1 MKSRTNA
8 DVVVIGGGILG
19 ASIAWHLAR
28 AGITDT
34 VVVERNEVASGAT
47 AYTAGLVSLARTN
60 RDAFTMVDR
69 TLRAIADL
77 EASLGHSVGFHRT
90 GTVRVAETDETS
102 HGLENMVRLL
112 SSTGIEARTIDGES
126 AREMVPWLDP
136 DAARSIIHVADD
148 GYVDGHMLASAY
160 MRAARDAGAT
170 LRTRTSA
177 LAAVRCGGRV
187 VGVET
192 SRGRIGCKW
201 LVDAAGTWAGDVL
214 GWFGVRLAASPLRSH
229 YWLSAPVEA
238 RWRDIPVVHLPDAR
252 TYLRR
257 EGDGLLLGIQEPVSR
272 ALDARGLPADMS
284 ELALTGEEDW
294 ELLATHVPRIR
305 RCFPDVDRLRYAHH
319 IAGLTT
325 YTPDG
330 ELLLGTFPGV
340 DGLLLAGGC
349 CGKGVSVSGGVGR
362 IVADLII
369 GQPALVD
376 LDRLRPDRFAT
387 DDPHSEAFV
396 ARCVA
401 ARANKGRRA

>member
-1 MKSRTNA
+1 
-8 DVVVIGGGILG
+8 
-19 ASIAWHLAR
+19 
-28 AGITDT
+28 
-34 VVVERNEVASGAT
+34 
-47 AYTAGLVSLARTN
+47 
-60 RDAFTMVDR
+60 MVR
-69 TLRAIADL
+69 CTLRDIAEL
-77 EASLGHSVGFHRT
+77 EAFLGQSVGFHRT
-90 GTVRVAETDETS
+90 GTMRVAETDETS
-102 HGLENMVRLL
+102 QGLDNMVRLL
-112 SSTGIEARTIDGES
+112 SSTGIEARIIDGES

-136 DAARSIIHVADD
+136 GAAHSIIHVAED

-177 LAAVRCGGRV
+177 LAAVRSGGRV

-192 SRGRIGCKW
+192 TRGRIVCEW

-214 GWFGVRLAASPLRSH
+214 RWVGVDLAASPLRSH
-229 YWLSAPVEA
+229 YWLSAPVEE
-238 RWRDIPVVHLPDAR
+238 RWRDIPVVFIPDAR
-252 TYLRR
+252 AYLRR
-257 EGDGLLLGIQEPVSR
+257 EGAGLLLGIQESVSR
-272 ALDARGLPADMS
+272 AYDARRLPADMS

-294 ELLATHVPRIR
+294 ELLAGHAPRIR
-305 RCFPDVDRLRYAHH
+305 RCFPDFDELRYAHH

-340 DGLLLAGGC
+340 EGLILAGGC

-362 IVADLII
+362 VVADRIF
-369 GQPALVD
+369 GHPAMVD
-376 LDRLRPDRFAT
+376 LDRLRPDRFGT

-396 ARCVA
+396 AWCVD

>member
-1 MKSRTNA
+1 MTARTNA
-8 DVVVIGGGILG
+8 DVVVVGGGILG
-19 ASIAWHLAR
+19 ASIAWHLTR

-60 RDAFTMVDR
+60 RDALTMVR
-69 TLRAIADL
+69 CTLGAIAEL
-77 EASLGHSVGFHRT
+77 EAVLGDSVGFHRT
-90 GTVRVAETDETS
+90 GTMRVAETDETS
-102 HGLENMVRLL
+102 QGLENMVRLL
-112 SSTGIEARTIDGES
+112 SSTGIEARAIDGES
-126 AREMVPWLDP
+126 ARETVPWLDP
-136 DAARSIIHVADD
+136 DAAHSIIHVADD

-177 LAAVRCGGRV
+177 LAAVRSGGRI

-192 SRGRIGCKW
+192 TRGRIGCEW

-214 GWFGVRLAASPLRSH
+214 RWLGVDLAASPLRSH
-229 YWLSAPVEA
+229 YWISAPVEP
-238 RWRDIPVVHLPDAR
+238 RWRDIPVVFLPDAR
-252 TYLRR
+252 AYLRR
-257 EGDGLLLGIQEPVSR
+257 EGAGLLLGIQEPVSR
-272 ALDARGLPADMS
+272 AYDARRLPPDMS

-294 ELLATHVPRIR
+294 ELLANHAPRIR
-305 RCFPDVDRLRYAHH
+305 RCFPDFDALRYAHH

-340 DGLLLAGGC
+340 EGLLLAGGC

-369 GQPALVD
+369 GQPALVN
-376 LDRLRPDRFAT
+376 LDRLRPDRFGT

-396 ARCVA
+396 ARCVD

>member
-1 MKSRTNA
+1 MKAQTNA

-19 ASIAWHLAR
+19 ASIAWHLTR

-47 AYTAGLVSLARTN
+47 AYTAGLVSLARTS
-60 RDAFTMVDR
+60 RDALAMVR
-69 TLRAIADL
+69 CTHSAIAEL
-77 EASLGHSVGFHRT
+77 EASLGDSVGFRRT
-90 GTVRVAETDETS
+90 GTVRIAETDETS
-102 HGLENMVRLL
+102 QGLENMVRLL
-112 SSTGIEARTIDGES
+112 SSAGIEARAIDGES

-136 DAARSIIHVADD
+136 AAARSIIHVADD

-160 MRAARDAGAT
+160 MRAARNAGAT

-177 LAAVRCGGRV
+177 LAVVRSGERV

-214 GWFGVRLAASPLRSH
+214 RWVGVDLAASPLRSH
-229 YWLSAPVEA
+229 YWISAPVEE

-257 EGDGLLLGIQEPVSR
+257 EGAGLLLGIQESVSR
-272 ALDARGLPADMS
+272 AYDARRLPADMS
-284 ELALTGEEDW
+284 EMTLTGEEDW
-294 ELLATHVPRIR
+294 ELLADHAPRIR
-305 RCFPDVDRLRYAHH
+305 PCFPDFDELRYAHH

-340 DGLLLAGGC
+340 EGLLLAGGC

-362 IVADLII
+362 IVADRIL
-369 GQPALVD
+369 GHPALVD
-376 LDRLRPDRFAT
+376 LDRLRPDRFGT
-387 DDPHSEAFV
+387 DDPHSDVFV
-396 ARCVA
+396 ARCVD

>member
-1 MKSRTNA
+1 MTARTNA

-28 AGITDT
+28 TGITDT

-60 RDAFTMVDR
+60 RDALTMVR
-69 TLRAIADL
+69 CTLAAIAEL
-77 EASLGHSVGFHRT
+77 EASLGDSVGFHRT
-90 GTVRVAETDETS
+90 GTMRVAETGETS
-102 HGLENMVRLL
+102 EGLETMARQL
-112 SSTGIEARTIDGES
+112 SSTGIESRIIDAES
-126 AREMVPWLDP
+126 AREMVPWLDS
-136 DAARSIIHVADD
+136 AATHSVLHVAED

-160 MRAARDAGAT
+160 MRAARNAGAT
-170 LRTRTSA
+170 LWTRTSA
-177 LAAVRCGGRV
+177 HSVVRSGERI

-192 SRGRIGCKW
+192 TRGRIGCKW
-201 LVDAAGTWAGDVL
+201 LVNAAGTWAGVVL
-214 GWFGVRLAASPLRSH
+214 RWLGVELGATPLRSH
-229 YWLSAPVEA
+229 YWISAPVEA
-238 RWRDIPVVHLPDAR
+238 HWRDIPVVSLPDAR

-257 EGDGLLLGIQEPVSR
+257 EGAGLLVGIQESVSR
-272 ALDARGLPADMS
+272 AFDARRLPADMS

-294 ELLATHVPRIR
+294 ELLASHAHRIR
-305 RCFPDVDRLRYAHH
+305 RCFPDFNELRYAHH

-340 DGLLLAGGC
+340 EGLLLAGGC

-362 IVADLII
+362 IVADRIV
-369 GQPALVD
+369 GNSALVD
-376 LDRLRPDRFAT
+376 LDRLRPDRFGT

-396 ARCVA
+396 TRCVD

>member
-1 MKSRTNA
+1 MNARTNA

-19 ASIAWHLAR
+19 AGIAWHLTR

-60 RDAFTMVDR
+60 RDALAMVRCTHD
-69 TLRAIADL
+69 AIAEL
-77 EASLGHSVGFHRT
+77 EASLGESVGFRRT
-90 GTVRVAETDETS
+90 GTVRIAETDETS
-102 HGLENMVRLL
+102 QGLENMVRLL
-112 SSTGIEARTIDGES
+112 SSAGIEARAIDGES

-160 MRAARDAGAT
+160 MRAARNAGAT
-170 LRTRTSA
+170 LRTRTAA
-177 LAAVRCGGRV
+177 LAAIRSGERV

-201 LVDAAGTWAGDVL
+201 LVNAAGTWAGDVL
-214 GWFGVRLAASPLRSH
+214 RWVGVDLAASPLRSH

-257 EGDGLLLGIQEPVSR
+257 EGAGLLLGIQEPVSR
-272 ALDARGLPADMS
+272 AYDARRLPADMS
-284 ELALTGEEDW
+284 EMTLTGEEDW
-294 ELLATHVPRIR
+294 ELLADHAPRIR
-305 RCFPDVDRLRYAHH
+305 PCFPDFDVLRYAHH

-340 DGLLLAGGC
+340 EGLLLAGGC

-362 IVADLII
+362 IVADRIL

-376 LDRLRPDRFAT
+376 LDRLRPDRFGT
-387 DDPHSEAFV
+387 DDPYSEAFV
-396 ARCVA
+396 ARCVD
-401 ARANKGRRA
+401 ARANKGRRV

>member
-1 MKSRTNA
+1 MTAQTNA

-19 ASIAWHLAR
+19 AGIAWHLAR

-60 RDAFTMVDR
+60 RDALTMVR
-69 TLRAIADL
+69 CTLAAIAEL

-90 GTVRVAETDETS
+90 GTMRVAETGETS
-102 HGLENMVRLL
+102 EGLETMARQL
-112 SSTGIEARTIDGES
+112 SSTGIECQIIDAES
-126 AREMVPWLDP
+126 AREMIPWLDP
-136 DAARSIIHVADD
+136 AAARSVLHVVED

-160 MRAARDAGAT
+160 MRAARNAGAT
-170 LRTRTSA
+170 LWTRTSA
-177 LAAVRCGGRV
+177 HSLVRSGERI

-192 SRGRIGCKW
+192 TRGRIGCKW

-214 GWFGVRLAASPLRSH
+214 RWSGVELGATPLRSH
-229 YWLSAPVEA
+229 YWISAPVEA
-238 RWRDIPVVHLPDAR
+238 HWRDIPVVSLPDAR
-252 TYLRR
+252 TYLRQ
-257 EGDGLLLGIQEPVSR
+257 EGAGLLVGIQESVSR
-272 ALDARGLPADMS
+272 AFDARRLPDDMS
-284 ELALTGEEDW
+284 ELALTDEEDW
-294 ELLATHVPRIR
+294 ELLASHAPRIR
-305 RCFPDVDRLRYAHH
+305 RCFPDFDVLRYAHH

-340 DGLLLAGGC
+340 EGLLLAGGC

-362 IVADLII
+362 IVADRIL
-369 GQPALVD
+369 GHSALVD
-376 LDRLRPDRFAT
+376 LDRLRPDRFGT
-387 DDPHSEAFV
+387 DDPHSDAFV
-396 ARCVA
+396 ARCVD

>member
-1 MKSRTNA
+1 MTTRTNA

-28 AGITDT
+28 VGITDT

-60 RDAFTMVDR
+60 RDGLTMVR
-69 TLRAIADL
+69 CTLHAIAEL

-90 GTVRVAETDETS
+90 GTLRVAETEETS
-102 HGLENMVRLL
+102 EGIESMARLL
-112 SSTGIEARTIDGES
+112 SSTGIESRIINGES

-136 DAARSIIHVADD
+136 AATHSIIHIAED
-148 GYVDGHMLASAY
+148 GYVDGHMLTSAY
-160 MRAARDAGAT
+160 MRAARNAGAT

-177 LAAVRCGGRV
+177 LSAVRSGERI

-192 SRGRIGCKW
+192 TRGRIGCKW

-214 GWFGVRLAASPLRSH
+214 RWFGVELGATPLRSH
-229 YWLSAPVEA
+229 YWISAPVEA
-238 RWRDIPVVHLPDAR
+238 RWRDIPVVFLPDAR
-252 TYLRR
+252 AYLRR
-257 EGDGLLLGIQEPVSR
+257 EGAGLLVGIQEPVSR
-272 ALDARGLPADMS
+272 AFDARRLPPDMS
-284 ELALTGEEDW
+284 ELALTDEEDW
-294 ELLATHVPRIR
+294 ELLANHAPRIR
-305 RCFPDVDRLRYAHH
+305 RCFPGFDVLRYAHH

-330 ELLLGTFPGV
+330 ELLLGTFPGAE
-340 DGLLLAGGC
+340 GLLLAGGC

-362 IVADLII
+362 IVADRIL
-369 GQPALVD
+369 GHPALVD
-376 LDRLRPDRFAT
+376 LDRLRPDRFGT
-387 DDPHSEAFV
+387 DDPHSAAFV
-396 ARCVA
+396 ARCVD